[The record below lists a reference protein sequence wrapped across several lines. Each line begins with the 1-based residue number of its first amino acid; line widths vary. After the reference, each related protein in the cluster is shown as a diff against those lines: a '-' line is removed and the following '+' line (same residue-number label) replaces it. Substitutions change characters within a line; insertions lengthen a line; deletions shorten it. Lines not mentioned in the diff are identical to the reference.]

1 MKTFFIIN
9 IIETVT
15 ISKEE
20 RERRAREEERQRQE
34 KERRY
39 EEEMRIWRKERAE
52 ERKRREREKREKRK
66 ELIKKTKPIIKKYFE
81 IGTMKKITEKNLLRK
96 KISGCVEEIGE
107 SIERKKWFSNKNL
120 DTRFILTIII
130 NPEYDILSDDET
142 INKDFFKFELL
153 IEQIKNGLLF
163 ENLPF
168 NCVFIEILFDIDFIG
183 RRYKLSNEIID
194 KLNYYSNDK
203 QYKFI

>member
-1 MKTFFIIN
+1 MKNFFIIH
-9 IIETVT
+9 IFDIVS

-20 RERRAREEERQRQE
+20 RERRAQEEERQRQE
-34 KERRY
+34 KERRC
-39 EEEMRIWRKERAE
+39 EEEMRIRRE
-52 ERKRREREKREKRK
+52 EQKRRAREKIEKRK

-96 KISGCVEEIGE
+96 KISGCVEEIEE

-163 ENLPF
+163 EKLPF
-168 NCVFIEILFDIDFIG
+168 NCVFIEILFDIDFMG
-183 RRYKLSNEIID
+183 RRYKLSNEIIN
-194 KLNYYSNDK
+194 KLNYYSSDK

>member
-1 MKTFFIIN
+1 MKNFFIIS
-9 IIETVT
+9 IFETVL

-20 RERRAREEERQRQE
+20 RERMAQEEERQRQE
-34 KERRY
+34 KKRRY
-39 EEEMRIWRKERAE
+39 EEEMRIWRE
-52 ERKRREREKREKRK
+52 EQKRRAREKRK

-96 KISGCVEEIGE
+96 KISGCVEEIEE

-168 NCVFIEILFDIDFIG
+168 NCVFIEILFDIDFMG
-183 RRYKLSNEIID
+183 RRYKLSNEIIN
-194 KLNYYSNDK
+194 KLNYYSSGK

>member
-1 MKTFFIIN
+1 MKNFFIIS
-9 IIETVT
+9 IFETVL

-20 RERRAREEERQRQE
+20 RERMAQEEERQRQE
-34 KERRY
+34 KKRRH
-39 EEEMRIWRKERAE
+39 EEEMRIWRE
-52 ERKRREREKREKRK
+52 EQKRRAREERK

-96 KISGCVEEIGE
+96 KISGCVEEIEE

-168 NCVFIEILFDIDFIG
+168 NCVFIEILFDIDFMG
-183 RRYKLSNEIID
+183 RRYKLSNEIIN
-194 KLNYYSNDK
+194 KLNYYSSGK

>member
-1 MKTFFIIN
+1 MKNFFIIS
-9 IIETVT
+9 IFETVL

-20 RERRAREEERQRQE
+20 RERMAQEEERQRQE
-34 KERRY
+34 KKRRY
-39 EEEMRIWRKERAE
+39 EEEMRIWRE
-52 ERKRREREKREKRK
+52 EQKRRAREERK

-96 KISGCVEEIGE
+96 KISGCVEEIEE

-168 NCVFIEILFDIDFIG
+168 NCVFIEILFDIDFMG
-183 RRYKLSNEIID
+183 RRYKLSNEIIN
-194 KLNYYSNDK
+194 KLNYYSSGK